1 MFEGGAAWATRTQED
16 FFITFDSFS
25 NIPKYLNFVDEFL
38 LGLTENSDL
47 LSGDTYNGLV
57 QSLNFLIK
65 HINTG
70 REINQESVVP
80 VFHEVDFPDKVQK
93 SNGERVNLDE
103 LIIKY
108 WDTYVKEGVYDSAKS
123 KGFI

>member
-25 NIPKYLNFVDEFL
+25 NIPKYLNFADEFL

-47 LSGDTYNGLV
+47 LSGVIYNGIV

-80 VFHEVDFPDKVQK
+80 MFQEVDFPDKVQL
-93 SNGERVNLDE
+93 SNGERVTLDE
-103 LIIKY
+103 LIIRY
-108 WDTYVKEGVYDSAKS
+108 WDTYVKKGVYASAKS
-123 KGFI
+123 QRFI